1 MIFVYGEKEISHLT
15 RNDPV
20 LWRAIESIGPIRR
33 EVIPDLFEALVSFIL
48 GQQISVKAYQ
58 TIRGRMQS
66 QLGSITPD
74 TISLLSV
81 EDIQALGTT
90 FRKAA
95 YVKNAAEKV
104 QSGDLDLISLKSK
117 SDEEVCAALSA
128 LSGVGV
134 WTAQMLMLLSMQ
146 RPDIIS
152 FGDLA
157 IRRGL
162 CVLYGQKSIDR
173 EQFESYRQRY
183 SPYASVASL
192 YLWAIA
198 AGAMN
203 DWKADITTGGEQEY
217 DK

>member
-1 MIFVYGEKEISHLT
+1 MFIYGEKEISHLK

-20 LWRAIESIGPIRR
+20 LGRAIDRIGPIQR

-48 GQQISVKAYQ
+48 GQQISAKAYL
-58 TIRGRMQS
+58 TIRGRMKNR
-66 QLGSITPD
+66 LRSITPEAV
-74 TISLLSV
+74 SLLTV
-81 EDIQALGTT
+81 EEIQGFGTT
-90 FRKAA
+90 FKKAV

-104 QSGDLDLISLKSK
+104 QSGDLDLILLKSK
-117 SDEEVCAALSA
+117 SDDEVCAALST
-128 LSGVGV
+128 LNGVGV

-152 FGDLA
+152 FGDLV

-173 EQFESYRQRY
+173 EQFENYRQRY
-183 SPYASVASL
+183 SPYSSVASL

-203 DWKADITTGGEQEY
+203 DRNADITTGGEQAY

>member
-20 LWRAIESIGPIRR
+20 LRRAIESIGPIRR

>member
-1 MIFVYGEKEISHLT
+1 MIFVYGEKEISHLK

-20 LWRAIESIGPIRR
+20 LGCAIERIGPIRR
-33 EVIPDLFEALVSFIL
+33 EVVPDLFEALVSFIL
-48 GQQISVKAYQ
+48 GQQISAKAYQ

-66 QLGSITPD
+66 RLGSITPD
-74 TISLLSV
+74 TISLLTV
-81 EDIQALGTT
+81 EEIQALGTT

-104 QSGDLDLISLKSK
+104 QSGDLDFISLKSK
-117 SDEEVCAALSA
+117 SDEEVCTALSA

-162 CVLYGQKSIDR
+162 CVLYGQESIDK
-173 EQFESYRQRY
+173 EQFEKYRQRY

-203 DWKADITTGGEQEY
+203 DWKADITTGGEQAY